1 MSKKVILASAAA
13 VLVAAGFLGGYAAG
27 YAAGK
32 RQPEAATPM
41 DRYANMM
48 IEETKRNRIQEDA
61 RMEEAEALQK
71 AFMNK
76 LGRDYRKL
84 QDKNSEPA
92 RDEQ

>member
-1 MSKKVILASAAA
+1 MNKKAVLALAA
-13 VLVAAGFLGGYAAG
+13 VLLVAAGFIGGYAAG
-27 YAAGK
+27 HAAGK
-32 RQPEAATPM
+32 RQPEAASPM

-76 LGRDYRKL
+76 LSRDYRKL
-84 QDKNSEPA
+84 QDKNSEPP